1 MSSKVWF
8 LRDSVQWTPH
18 LKWMHCVK
26 FFSQH
31 EKDWEAASSTL
42 DGHGWHDAA
51 TATAQEADQ
60 GQEEDKRQRRQK
72 GGGEEEQGDKENGTL
87 DKSHFAPLVVT
98 VLRL

>member
-1 MSSKVWF
+1 MQVY
-8 LRDSVQWTPH
+8 VQQSLVFCGTPH
-18 LKWMHCVK
+18 LKIMHHFK

-51 TATAQEADQ
+51 TAQEADQ
-60 GQEEDKRQRRQK
+60 GQEEDKRQRSQK